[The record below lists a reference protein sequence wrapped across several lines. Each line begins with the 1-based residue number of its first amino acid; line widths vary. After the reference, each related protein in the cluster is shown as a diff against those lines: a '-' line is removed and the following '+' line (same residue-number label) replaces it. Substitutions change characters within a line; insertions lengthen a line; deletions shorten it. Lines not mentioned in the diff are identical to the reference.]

1 MVKCSRCK
9 RSHTPTL
16 PRMGAPP
23 HLVRVRVRVRVGVKV
38 RVGVGIGLGVG
49 VRVRVRVRL
58 GLKLGA
64 HRRISR
70 ARVFGVCMWC
80 LLYVPG

>member
-38 RVGVGIGLGVG
+38 RVGV
-49 VRVRVRVRL
+49 RVRVRVRL

>member
-23 HLVRVRVRVRVGVKV
+23 HLVRVRVRVRVG
-38 RVGVGIGLGVG
+38 
-49 VRVRVRVRL
+49 
-58 GLKLGA
+58 
-64 HRRISR
+64 
-70 ARVFGVCMWC
+70 FGT
-80 LLYVPG
+80 